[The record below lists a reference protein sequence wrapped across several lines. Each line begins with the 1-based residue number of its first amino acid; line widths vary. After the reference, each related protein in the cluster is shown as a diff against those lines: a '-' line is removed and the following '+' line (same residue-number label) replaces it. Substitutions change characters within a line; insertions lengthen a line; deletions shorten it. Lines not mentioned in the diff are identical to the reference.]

1 MSQHNQASGNI
12 DIDTGPEMVGGR
24 KTMCRCM
31 TKMSRKSRRVGKET
45 IAKKSKTL

>member
-12 DIDTGPEMVGGR
+12 DIDTGREMVGGR
-24 KTMCRCM
+24 KTVQMYGQ
-31 TKMSRKSRRVGKET
+31 MSRKSRRVSKET